1 MTIKVLEKVAGCMPQ
16 IIAKGDWIDLYTAV
30 DITLIAPYAKTL
42 HRRKDDRDITNVT
55 RDVKFDSALVSLG
68 VAMQLPK
75 GYEAVIVPRSSTF
88 KKYGIMQTNHI
99 AVIDN
104 SYCGN
109 DDVWKYPVIATEDIT
124 IPKGTRLC
132 QFRVQ
137 LSQKATVWQKIK
149 WLFSPSIKLK
159 QVSSLEGANRG
170 GFGTTNN

>member
-1 MTIKVLEKVAGCMPQ
+1 MTIKVLEKVKGCMPQ

-30 DITLIAPYAKTL
+30 DITFIAPYAKTL
-42 HRRKDDRDITNVT
+42 HRRKGDRDITNVT

-109 DDVWKYPVIATEDIT
+109 EDVWKYPVIATEDIT

-132 QFRVQ
+132 QFRAQ

-149 WLFSPSIKLK
+149 WLFSSSVKLK
-159 QVSSLEGANRG
+159 KVASLEGTNRG